1 MESQDLDKLFRDA
14 MEHAQ
19 ETPSSRVWEG
29 IEQELKKENKVIP
42 FHKKYRAQISIAAM
56 FLLFFGIGLSLYKKP
71 IPSRTEKVD
80 KVIASIEQKKNIS
93 DGHSSS
99 SNEYIEDKI
108 GSSVSSKAA
117 DQNLSVNNNT
127 LTLQDKPSVKQ
138 EEVYAPPQKKSV
150 SHSEQE
156 EIQLLTP
163 DFELAEVQ
171 VELEDLVR
179 SLHQEKMIDPTYDGI
194 QPSFANSV
202 PQEEVKT
209 SLVTRVLNGITKNIM
224 SKHLDMDEKR
234 EIEFRNDEEGS
245 LSINIINSFA
255 RK

>member
-29 IEQELKKENKVIP
+29 IQEELKKEKKVIP

-56 FLLFFGIGLSLYKKP
+56 FLLFFGIGLSLYKQP

-80 KVIASIEQKKNIS
+80 KIIASIEQEKNIS
-93 DGHSSS
+93 DGQSSS

-108 GSSVSSKAA
+108 GSSVSIKAA
-117 DQNLSVNNNT
+117 DQTLSVNSNS
-127 LTLQDKPSVKQ
+127 LTLQDKPSVKE
-138 EEVYAPPQKKSV
+138 EEVYEQSAEKSL
-150 SHSEQE
+150 SHSDQE

-163 DFELAEVQ
+163 DLELAAAQ
-171 VELEDLVR
+171 IELEDLAH
-179 SLHQEKMIDPTYDGI
+179 SLHQVKMIDPTYDGI
-194 QPSFANSV
+194 HPSFAYSAL
-202 PQEEVKT
+202 QEEVKT

-224 SKHLDMDEKR
+224 SKHLDRDEKR

>member
-29 IEQELKKENKVIP
+29 IQQELKKEKKVIP

-71 IPSRTEKVD
+71 IPSRTEKVN
-80 KVIASIEQKKNIS
+80 KIIASIEQEKSNS
-93 DGHSSS
+93 DDQSS

-117 DQNLSVNNNT
+117 DQTLSVNNIT
-127 LTLQDKPSVKQ
+127 LTLLDKTSVK
-138 EEVYAPPQKKSV
+138 EEDAFVQTAQKSI
-150 SHSEQE
+150 SHTEQE

-163 DFELAEVQ
+163 DFELAEAK
-171 VELEDLVR
+171 VELGDLVH
-179 SLHQEKMIDPTYDGI
+179 SLHQVKMKDPTYDGI
-194 QPSFANSV
+194 QPSFAYSV

-224 SKHLDMDEKR
+224 
-234 EIEFRNDEEGS
+234 
-245 LSINIINSFA
+245 
-255 RK
+255 